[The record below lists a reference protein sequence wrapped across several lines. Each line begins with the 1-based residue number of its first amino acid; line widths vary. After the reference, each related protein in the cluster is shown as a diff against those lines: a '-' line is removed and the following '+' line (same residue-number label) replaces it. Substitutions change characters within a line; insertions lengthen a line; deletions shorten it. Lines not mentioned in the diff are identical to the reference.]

1 MAGNGAAL
9 SDAITPTADIVSGNR
24 DAIADDKGQWFIRA
38 LALVRSGAD
47 WETIG
52 ACYGKDR
59 LCHPLVFSP
68 RHHRCHVLISRSS
81 IKTNH
86 LPLILLASMEDKL
99 KSQAFFHHIAVT
111 KPASSRLRNVVSTS
125 DPIKAL
131 REVSCW
137 RQEEALTQYSLK
149 LSYLERVRRSR
160 LAPSLP
166 ARPAEMVN
174 RPGPL
179 THHPAHLRQSSEG
192 LAPCLPWVIN
202 ARSP

>member
-1 MAGNGAAL
+1 MVHQSIGVGA
-9 SDAITPTADIVSGNR
+9 
-24 DAIADDKGQWFIRA
+24 
-38 LALVRSGAD
+38 VRSRLGD
-47 WETIG
+47 YWG
-52 ACYGKDR
+52 MLWQQPLRGK
-59 LCHPLVFSP
+59 LLHPLVFSP

-81 IKTNH
+81 IETIH
-86 LPLILLASMEDKL
+86 LPFILLASMEDKL

-111 KPASSRLRNVVSTS
+111 KPASSRLRNVVSSS

-131 REVSCW
+131 REVSCS
-137 RQEEALTQYSLK
+137 RQDEALTQYSLK

-179 THHPAHLRQSSEG
+179 TNHPAHLRQSSEG
-192 LAPCLPWVIN
+192 LAPCVPWVIN